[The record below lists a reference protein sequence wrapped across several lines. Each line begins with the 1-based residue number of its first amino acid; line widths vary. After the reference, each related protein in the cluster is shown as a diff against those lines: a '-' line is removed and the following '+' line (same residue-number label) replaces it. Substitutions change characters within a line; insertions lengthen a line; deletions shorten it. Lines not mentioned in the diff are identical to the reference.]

1 MKKLYLLV
9 LAVFLT
15 GFCAFA
21 QDNTFV
27 PHKHY
32 CQVFYNRFGFFHQ
45 NKSKVSFY
53 FGEKYDRQGEDC
65 YISDENGKRFQYGLD
80 AVNYLSERGWTV
92 EAFVVDPVFEDGD
105 SLISDKIWLLSK
117 DVTKE
122 EDVLEGIIFT
132 KVVK

>member
-1 MKKLYLLV
+1 MKKMFLLV
-9 LAVFLT
+9 LTAFLT

-32 CQVFYNRFGFFHQ
+32 CQVSFYRSGF
-45 NKSKVSFY
+45 KKPEVSFN
-53 FGEKYDRQGEDC
+53 FGQKYDITGKDC

-92 EAFVVDPVFEDGD
+92 EAFAIDPVFENGD
-105 SLISDKIWLLSK
+105 SYTSNKIWLLSK

-122 EDVLEGIIFT
+122 EDILEGIIFT